1 MLLQATILAK
11 YKPQINVTLLIP
23 ELKRTE
29 ETVAKAVAYFKN
41 IRHVVLYYE
50 DLVNNRT
57 VRLSVCLDS

>member
-11 YKPQINVTLLIP
+11 YKPKINVTLLIP
-23 ELKRTE
+23 ELKKTN
-29 ETVAKAVAYFKN
+29 ETIAKAISYFKS

-57 VRLSVCLDS
+57 VRLCACLDS